1 MVNTQF
7 SQPPQPTQS
16 HRVFTLVQRELQEYK
31 NSLFWTPVAIA
42 LSLAV
47 IMLLSVLLANR
58 ISVMGDAIM
67 QVIVHEESVSGMNIT
82 IHLNDDGDD
91 SVSYEYRVEQ
101 QEGPVDED
109 DWNFSREWNF
119 KSKVEPDSQ
128 EQVGM
133 KVESLNPMLN
143 MLHSFMV
150 MILVLVTANYLLG
163 SLYNDRKDRSILFWK
178 SMPVSEWEE
187 VLSKLAV
194 ALVVAPAIFIAVSIL
209 TQLAC
214 VVLAMLMVWR
224 MDMDAFQSILGN
236 IDFVPLFLNQI
247 GGWVLTALWVAP
259 AYAWLL
265 LASAA
270 ARRSPFML
278 AIAPVIGLMV
288 IEGVFLGTEYVAT
301 AVVNHLPHITD
312 GGSAAGFYFYG
323 PDWSS
328 LNFMGIVLGLL
339 FAAAALGAAVYLRR
353 YRFEI

>member
-1 MVNTQF
+1 MVDTE
-7 SQPPQPTQS
+7 PTQPTQS

-58 ISVMGDAIM
+58 VSVMGDAIM
-67 QVIVHEESVSGMNIT
+67 QVIVHEESASGMNIT
-82 IHLNDDGDD
+82 IHIDDKDE
-91 SVSYEYRVEQ
+91 VSYEYRVEQ

-109 DWNFSREWNF
+109 DWDFSREWHF
-119 KSKVEPDSQ
+119 KPKAGTDSNEQTGKKVD
-128 EQVGM
+128 
-133 KVESLNPMLN
+133 SLNPMLN

-150 MILVLVTANYLLG
+150 MILVLVSVNYLLG

-194 ALVVAPAIFIAVSIL
+194 ALVVAPAIFIAVSIV

-214 VVLAMLMVWR
+214 VVLAMLVVWR
-224 MDMDAFQSILGN
+224 MDMDAFQLVLGN

-278 AIAPVIGLMV
+278 AIAPVVGLML
-288 IEGVFLGTEYVAT
+288 IEGVFLGTEYVVS
-301 AVVNHLPHITD
+301 AVLNHLPHYTD
-312 GGSAAGFYFYG
+312 GGSAVGFYFYG

-328 LNFMGIVLGLL
+328 LNFTGILLGLL
-339 FAAAALGAAVYLRR
+339 FAAVAIAVAVYLRR

>member
-1 MVNTQF
+1 MVTNTQPI
-7 SQPPQPTQS
+7 QPAQS

-42 LSLAV
+42 LALTV

-67 QVIVHEESVSGMNIT
+67 QVILHEESASGMNII
-82 IHLNDDGDD
+82 IHIDDDD
-91 SVSYEYRVEQ
+91 EVSYEYRVEQ
-101 QEGPVDED
+101 QEGPVDEN

-119 KSKVEPDSQ
+119 KPKVDTDSQ
-128 EQVGM
+128 EQAGM
-133 KVESLNPMLN
+133 KVDSLNPMLN

-150 MILVLVTANYLLG
+150 MILVLVSVNYLLG

-224 MDMDAFQSILGN
+224 MDMDAFQLVLGN

-278 AIAPVIGLMV
+278 AIAPVVGLMV
-288 IEGVFLGTEYVAT
+288 IEGIFLGTEYVSS
-301 AVVNHLPHITD
+301 AVLAHLPHYI
-312 GGSAAGFYFYG
+312 GGDSAVGFYFYG

-328 LNFMGIVLGLL
+328 LNFIGIALGLL
-339 FAAAALGAAVYLRR
+339 FAAVAVGIAVYLRR
-353 YRFEI
+353 YRFDI

>member
-1 MVNTQF
+1 
-7 SQPPQPTQS
+7 
-16 HRVFTLVQRELQEYK
+16 VQRELQEYK

-42 LSLAV
+42 LGLAV

-67 QVIVHEESVSGMNIT
+67 QVIVHEESASSMNIT
-82 IHLNDDGDD
+82 IHIDDDD
-91 SVSYEYRVEQ
+91 DEVSYEYRVEQ

-109 DWNFSREWNF
+109 DWNFSKEWSF
-119 KSKVEPDSQ
+119 KPKARADSPDQS
-128 EQVGM
+128 EKTVD
-133 KVESLNPMLN
+133 SLNPMLN
-143 MLHSFMV
+143 LLHTFMV
-150 MILVLVTANYLLG
+150 MILVLVTVNYLLG

-194 ALVVAPAIFIAVSIL
+194 ALVVAPAIFIAVSIV
-209 TQLAC
+209 TQLVC
-214 VVLAMLMVWR
+214 TVLAMLVVWR
-224 MDMDAFQSILGN
+224 MDMDAFQLVLGN

-278 AIAPVIGLMV
+278 AIAPVVGLMV
-288 IEGVFLGTEYVAT
+288 IEGVFLGTEYVAS
-301 AVVNHLPHITD
+301 AVVNHLPHYID
-312 GGSAAGFYFYG
+312 GESAVGFYFYG
-323 PDWSS
+323 PDWAS
-328 LNFMGIVLGLL
+328 LNFMSIVLGLL
-339 FAAAALGAAVYLRR
+339 FAAAAVAVAVYLRR

>member
-1 MVNTQF
+1 MATNTQ
-7 SQPPQPTQS
+7 PIQPTQS

-31 NSLFWTPVAIA
+31 NSLFWTPIAIA
-42 LSLAV
+42 LSLAA

-58 ISVMGDAIM
+58 ISVMGDTIM
-67 QVIVHEESVSGMNIT
+67 QVILHEESASGMNIT
-82 IHLNDDGDD
+82 IHIDNDDE
-91 SVSYEYRVEQ
+91 VSYEYRVEQ

-119 KSKVEPDSQ
+119 KPKVGQDSQ
-128 EQVGM
+128 EQPGKTVD
-133 KVESLNPMLN
+133 SLNPMLN
-143 MLHSFMV
+143 MLHTFMV
-150 MILVLVTANYLLG
+150 MVLVLVSVNYLLG
-163 SLYNDRKDRSILFWK
+163 CLYSDRKDRSILFWK

-194 ALVVAPAIFIAVSIL
+194 ALVVAPAIFIGVSIL

-214 VVLAMLMVWR
+214 TVLAMLVVWR
-224 MDMDAFQSILGN
+224 MDMDAFQLVLGN
-236 IDFVPLFLNQI
+236 IDFAPLFLNQI

-278 AIAPVIGLMV
+278 AIAPVVGLMV
-288 IEGVFLGTEYVAT
+288 IEGLFLGTEYVAS
-301 AVVNHLPHITD
+301 AVINHMPHYID
-312 GGSAAGFYFYG
+312 GESAVGFYFYG
-323 PDWSS
+323 PDWSD
-328 LNFMGIVLGLL
+328 LNFIGIALGLL
-339 FAAAALGAAVYLRR
+339 FAAAAVGVAVYLRR

>member
-1 MVNTQF
+1 MVTNTQPI
-7 SQPPQPTQS
+7 QPAQS

-42 LSLAV
+42 LALTV

-67 QVIVHEESVSGMNIT
+67 QVILHEESASGMNII
-82 IHLNDDGDD
+82 IHIDDDD
-91 SVSYEYRVEQ
+91 EVSYEYRVEQ

-109 DWNFSREWNF
+109 DWNFSREWDF
-119 KSKVEPDSQ
+119 KPKVGPDSQ
-128 EQVGM
+128 EQTGM

-150 MILVLVTANYLLG
+150 MILVLVSVNYLLG

-214 VVLAMLMVWR
+214 VVLAMLVVWR
-224 MDMDAFQSILGN
+224 MDMDPFQLVLGN

-278 AIAPVIGLMV
+278 AIAPVVGLML
-288 IEGVFLGTEYVAT
+288 IEGIFLGTEYVVS
-301 AVVNHLPHITD
+301 AVVSHLPHITD
-312 GGSAAGFYFYG
+312 GGSAVGFYFYG

-328 LNFMGIVLGLL
+328 LNFMGIALGLL
-339 FAAAALGAAVYLRR
+339 FAAVAVGIAVYLRR

>member
-1 MVNTQF
+1 MVTNTQPI
-7 SQPPQPTQS
+7 QPAQS

-42 LSLAV
+42 LSLTV

-67 QVIVHEESVSGMNIT
+67 QVILHEESASGMNII
-82 IHLNDDGDD
+82 IHIDDDD
-91 SVSYEYRVEQ
+91 EVSYEYRVEQ

-119 KSKVEPDSQ
+119 KPKVGPDSQ
-128 EQVGM
+128 EQAGM

-150 MILVLVTANYLLG
+150 MILVLVSVNYLLG
-163 SLYNDRKDRSILFWK
+163 CLYNDRKDRSILFWK

-214 VVLAMLMVWR
+214 VVLAMLVVWR
-224 MDMDAFQSILGN
+224 MDMDPFQLVLGN

-278 AIAPVIGLMV
+278 AIAPVVGLMV
-288 IEGVFLGTEYVAT
+288 IEGIFLGTEYVSS
-301 AVVNHLPHITD
+301 AVLAHLPHYI
-312 GGSAAGFYFYG
+312 GGDSAVGFYFYG

-328 LNFMGIVLGLL
+328 LNFMGIALGLL
-339 FAAAALGAAVYLRR
+339 FAAVAVGIVVYLRR